1 MKNMVHV
8 LRPAQQSLLTPPTD
22 RDRRAFSH
30 GSVRFG
36 CTASLSP
43 ACLTAMRPMR
53 SVDAST
59 AALAAGGL
67 RVTRPAY
74 WSRISTGYG
83 RDSAALVHRS
93 ACGGCAASVRGHPL
107 PPVTVTRAPSRSAH
121 VGRCRSD
128 IRPLAAKPAYQS
140 RAVPRTGPSRAA
152 LQRGRACGGCITR
165 CVRSA
170 LYPPYARTRVGLDK
184 RSGGPPHDV

>member
-1 MKNMVHV
+1 MTFMSPPDPGSAAEVPALLGWSSQVVWPTRLASIRPRTPFIIFHRGGRDVSVAYAARMKNMVHE

-67 RVTRPAY
+67 RVTCPAY

-93 ACGGCAASVRGHPL
+93 ACGGCAASVRGHLL
-107 PPVTVTRAPSRSAH
+107 PPVTAPEQRQGALTSGAADPEY
-121 VGRCRSD
+121 GR
-128 IRPLAAKPAYQS
+128 
-140 RAVPRTGPSRAA
+140 
-152 LQRGRACGGCITR
+152 
-165 CVRSA
+165 
-170 LYPPYARTRVGLDK
+170 
-184 RSGGPPHDV
+184 